1 MGGVKYGK
9 YEPELDLDE
18 LLKDLLHQI
27 QDQFLFSGFGR
38 SRNRRGRMT
47 LDDLYDAILEALLRG
62 DLLDEELLQSILET
76 FEGSPEDQMDALIQT
91 LIQQLQDQGYI
102 AALPE
107 KPSALAG
114 EGFVDDPDDLEP
126 GEVRL
131 ELTDKS
137 LDFLGYRNL
146 KDIFQAFGDGAVGAH
161 DTSKVKPSIEAY
173 MESKPYA
180 FGDTLELDVQRTL
193 LNAIKRE
200 GPKVP
205 LKIQEKDLY
214 VRQGEI
220 QQACATVIML
230 DCSHSMI
237 LYGED
242 RFTPAKK
249 VALALAHLIRTQF
262 PGDTI
267 DCVLFHDSAEVISL
281 RELARARVGPFYT
294 NTCEGLKVAR
304 RVLLNRRRDMRQ
316 ILLITDGKPSA
327 LTLPDGRIY
336 RNPYGLDPLIIRE
349 TLREVVRCR
358 KAGITINTFMLTDDP
373 FLVRFVQKMT
383 ALAKGKAY
391 FTTPMNLGQAM
402 LMDFVNHK
410 VRYYH

>member
-1 MGGVKYGK
+1 MGGVRYHR
-9 YEPELDLDE
+9 YDPELDLDE
-18 LLKDLLHQI
+18 LLKDLLHHL
-27 QDQFLFSGFGR
+27 QDQFLFSGFP
-38 SRNRRGRMT
+38 GRMGG
-47 LDDLYDAILEALLRG
+47 G
-62 DLLDEELLQSILET
+62 DMT
-76 FEGSPEDQMDALIQT
+76 MDALYEAILNALLQGE
-91 LIQQLQDQGYI
+91 LLDPDELQALMNQFQGRPEEQLDALVRAIIQQLQDEGYV
-102 AALPE
+102 AAMPE
-107 KPSALAG
+107 HPSALAG
-114 EGFVDDPDDLEP
+114 EGFVDDPDELEP

-146 KDIFQAFGDGAVGAH
+146 REIFHAFGDGGVGAH
-161 DTSKVKPSIEAY
+161 ETKRVRPTVEAY
-173 MESKPYA
+173 MDSKPYE
-180 FGDTLELDVQRTL
+180 FGDTLQLDVQRTL
-193 LNAIKRE
+193 LHAIQRE
-200 GPKVP
+200 GPRVP
-205 LKIQEKDLY
+205 LHIEASDLY

-249 VALALAHLIRTQF
+249 VALALAHLIRTQY
-262 PGDTI
+262 PGDTL
-267 DCVLFHDSAEVISL
+267 DCVLFHDSAEVIPL
-281 RELARARVGPFYT
+281 RDLARARVGPFYT
-294 NTCEGLKVAR
+294 NTCEGLKLAR

-336 RNPYGLDPLIIRE
+336 RNPYGLDPLIVQE

-358 KAGITINTFMLTDDP
+358 KAGITINTFMLTDDYL
-373 FLVRFVQKMT
+373 LVRFVQKMT
-383 ALAKGKAY
+383 EIARGKAY
-391 FTTPMNLGQAM
+391 FTTPMNLGEAI

-410 VRYYH
+410 VKYYH